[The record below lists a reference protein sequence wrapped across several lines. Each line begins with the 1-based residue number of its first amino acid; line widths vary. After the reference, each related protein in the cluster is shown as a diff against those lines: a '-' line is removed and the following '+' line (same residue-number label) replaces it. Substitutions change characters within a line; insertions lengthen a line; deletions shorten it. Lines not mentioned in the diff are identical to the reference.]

1 MQEPVTQTEG
11 QAASVPV
18 HPEEIRASVDLHI
31 GNSVSLKAM
40 VRTTPAGLVTAGVM
54 VAAIV
59 LSIAALVRVIQRR
72 DLPKGSAA
80 GSRRALPNEPC
91 ASSSQSCLRLS
102 APDSSCTDPVGFAS
116 DALRCAT
123 RGACNR

>member
-1 MQEPVTQTEG
+1 MQEPITQTEG
-11 QAASVPV
+11 QAESAPV

-59 LSIAALVRVIQRR
+59 LSIAALVRAVRR
-72 DLPKGSAA
+72 
-80 GSRRALPNEPC
+80 RY
-91 ASSSQSCLRLS
+91 
-102 APDSSCTDPVGFAS
+102 
-116 DALRCAT
+116 
-123 RGACNR
+123 